1 MTTTTYEAEL
11 ASNQPSNIFK
21 ALGGIIWVAKDN
33 VAVPAAFTSG
43 ATSELV
49 VLPSV
54 SWFKLGL
61 LTKGDGVTFSR
72 DINTED
78 EEAWGYSEAVRTDI
92 TTDSTSAAF
101 TLMEQNKQVLEM
113 YDFVD
118 LSAVTANATTGE
130 WAYNKPLNSSLT
142 YRRMI
147 YMAVDGAGT
156 DRRYRFKI
164 MPRAQVVGVNDEVW
178 ATGASTKFPCQIRA
192 TPDPTLGYA
201 VRNIFAGPGQ
211 KTRNVAAGIPSA
223 A

>member
-33 VAVPAAFTSG
+33 ISIPAAFTSS
-43 ATSELV
+43 ATSDLV
-49 VLPSV
+49 QLPAA

-78 EEAWGYSEAVRTDI
+78 EEAWGYSEPVRTDI
-92 TTDSTSAAF
+92 TTDTTSAAF
-101 TLMEQNKQVLEM
+101 TLMEQNRHTLEM

-118 LSAVTANATTGE
+118 LSQVTANATTGE
-130 WAYNKPLNSSLT
+130 WAYNKPLNSTLT

-178 ATGASTKFPCQIRA
+178 ATGASTKFPCQVRA
-192 TPDPTLGYA
+192 TVDSTLGYA
-201 VRNIFAGPGQ
+201 VRNVFAGPGQ
-211 KTRNVAAGIPSA
+211 KTRNTGAGITA
-223 A
+223 AA